1 MRTFLIPLLAITTTI
16 ASLASD
22 EIFADFTVSHGTTPL
37 GTFRA
42 RLDYDK
48 VPRTCA
54 NFIGL
59 ASGQRPWID
68 LTTGAVQERKPY
80 YDGLTFHRLIHN
92 FMIQGGS
99 PNGNGTDGPGFSIQ
113 DEFDGTLRHSGSYKL
128 SMAKG
133 SLPGSGGSQFFIT
146 LSAPTHLDDKHS
158 VFGEVISG
166 KEIIDNFANAT
177 LFPTGTA
184 DKPLTPITMTSVVV
198 SGPGLAAFDINSP
211 ALRLPHVQTKNASP
225 FIPSQNVGASTFT
238 ISFDRSFQTEYLSF
252 YTTNLINWTPLTRTI
267 SVDASPGYDFNV
279 SGVTFDRFFM
289 RLPSVD
295 YSEVINAPSDLAKA
309 GASLAITSRT
319 GETIT
324 LDFTSSSTGTWT
336 DSNGGS
342 GTLTSLAWFDPI
354 STIGAFGAS
363 GGLAP
368 RLPLGQLTATFDTP
382 AGLGAWTSIDVIL
395 SFHTPT
401 SGWTDGSAVGTPS
414 TNVLRAFTYTP

>member
-1 MRTFLIPLLAITTTI
+1 VRTFLIPLFALTTTI
-16 ASLASD
+16 TSLASD
-22 EIFADFTVSHGTTPL
+22 EIYADFTVSHGATPL

-68 LTTGAVQERKPY
+68 LTTGAVQEGKPY
-80 YDGLTFHRLIHN
+80 YDGITFHRLIHS

-113 DEFDGTLRHSGSYKL
+113 DEFDGSLRHSGPYKL
-128 SMAKG
+128 SMAKS

-166 KEIIDNFANAT
+166 TEIIDSFANAT
-177 LFPTGTA
+177 LFPTGTS

-198 SGPGLAAFDINSP
+198 SGPGLANFDINSP
-211 ALRLPHVQTKNASP
+211 TLGLPHVQTENTSP
-225 FIPSQNVGASTFT
+225 LVPSQNVGTSTFT

-252 YTTNLINWTPLTRTI
+252 YTTNLSSWTPLTRTI
-267 SVDASPGYDFNV
+267 SVNASPDYDFKVN
-279 SGVTFDRFFM
+279 GVTFDRFFM

-309 GASLAITSRT
+309 GASLAITSRS

-342 GTLTSLAWFDPI
+342 GTLTSLVWTDFIPEA
-354 STIGAFGAS
+354 GAGGNTA
-363 GGLAP
+363 GLAP
-368 RLPLGQLTATFDTP
+368 QLPLGRLTATFSSP
-382 AGLGAWTSIDVIL
+382 AGLGAWTTINIIL
-395 SFHTPT
+395 SFHTPN
-401 SGWTDGSAVGTPS
+401 SGWTDGTANNSQFNPI
-414 TNVLRAFTYTP
+414 LRAFSYTP